1 MLEMRTLAVLLL
13 ASLATFG
20 SAQDKCVFKF
30 EAAPPKG
37 TTCASLKDITAMD
50 KDLTDIKATKMASE
64 IAPAMK
70 KLKDAVK
77 KRVQVE
83 KILAEMTAK
92 VKKMEDNMK
101 KLDNPGAAAAA
112 KPAAGNTGATG
123 GAKPGAAAGAK
134 PGGAAA
140 GAKPGAAK
148 PGAKPATPPKPADP
162 GDDKD
167 CAGLKLKD
175 NSKKTGLASIKPPGQ
190 SAAMQVWCNM
200 DIGQEPR
207 GWVVILRRENPTWK
221 AIAGKLKFVSV
232 GTKGVWGVNSNDEI
246 FYREG
251 SGWKPIAGKLKQ
263 VSSGHSVWGVN
274 ANDDIFIRQ
283 GTTWEKI
290 DGLLKFVSVG
300 PAGVWGV
307 NANDEIFY
315 RTGTFG
321 NEASAGSGWEKT
333 DGKLKQISSGDNA
346 VWGVNTNDDIFIRE
360 GISSS
365 TPVGTGW
372 RKIPGKLKQVEASP
386 SGEEAWGVN
395 SGDSIFHYGSLDFN
409 KKFADYE
416 KGFGTPSSPND
427 YWIGLQNLQKITAQ
441 DEWQLYVSLTDHDNK
456 EAFAKYKKFKVSG
469 ADYKLTI
476 EGFDI
481 LSTAGDGLTDSNGV
495 GFSANDKDN
504 DGSKTSEC
512 GKQYQSGWWFNQFCP
527 NPANLNGKYHKKG
540 DPFDS
545 RGIFWREW
553 RQNKNLKKAVMMLQ
567 RKRGAKPAS
576 G

>member
-13 ASLATFG
+13 ACLATLG

-50 KDLTDIKATKMASE
+50 KDLTDIKAKKMETE

-70 KLKDAVK
+70 KLEDAVK
-77 KRVQVE
+77 KRVEVE
-83 KILAEMTAK
+83 KKLAEMTAK
-92 VKKMEDNMK
+92 VQKMDEDMK
-101 KLDNPGAAAAA
+101 KLDKAATAAAAA
-112 KPAAGNTGATG
+112 KPAAGSTGAAG
-123 GAKPGAAAGAK
+123 AAKPGAAGA
-134 PGGAAA
+134 
-140 GAKPGAAK
+140 AKPGAAGGATTGAK
-148 PGAKPATPPKPADP
+148 PGAKPATPAKPADP

-167 CAGLKLKD
+167 CAGLKLKEK
-175 NSKKTGLASIKPPGQ
+175 SKRTGLASIKPPGQ

-200 DIGQEPR
+200 DIGEEPR
-207 GWVVILRRENPTWK
+207 GWVVILRREN
-221 AIAGKLKFVSV
+221 
-232 GTKGVWGVNSNDEI
+232 
-246 FYREG
+246 
-251 SGWKPIAGKLKQ
+251 
-263 VSSGHSVWGVN
+263 
-274 ANDDIFIRQ
+274 
-283 GTTWEKI
+283 
-290 DGLLKFVSVG
+290 
-300 PAGVWGV
+300 
-307 NANDEIFY
+307 
-315 RTGTFG
+315 G
-321 NEASAGSGWEKT
+321 N
-333 DGKLKQISSGDNA
+333 
-346 VWGVNTNDDIFIRE
+346 
-360 GISSS
+360 
-365 TPVGTGW
+365 
-372 RKIPGKLKQVEASP
+372 
-386 SGEEAWGVN
+386 
-395 SGDSIFHYGSLDFN
+395 LDFD

-441 DEWQLYVSLTDHDNK
+441 DEWQLYVSLTDHDDK

-504 DGSKTSEC
+504 DGSKTS
-512 GKQYQSGWWFNQFCP
+512 
-527 NPANLNGKYHKKG
+527 KYHKKG

>member
-13 ASLATFG
+13 VSLAALG

-50 KDLTDIKATKMASE
+50 KDLTDIKAKKMETE

-70 KLKDAVK
+70 KLEDAVK
-77 KRVQVE
+77 KRVEVE
-83 KILAEMTAK
+83 KKLAEMTAK
-92 VKKMEDNMK
+92 VQKMDEDMK
-101 KLDNPGAAAAA
+101 KLDKAATAAAAA
-112 KPAAGNTGATG
+112 KPVAGSTGAAG
-123 GAKPGAAAGAK
+123 GAKPGAAG
-134 PGGAAA
+134 
-140 GAKPGAAK
+140 GAKPGAAGGATTGAK
-148 PGAKPATPPKPADP
+148 PGAKPATPAKPADP

-167 CAGLKLKD
+167 
-175 NSKKTGLASIKPPGQ
+175 
-190 SAAMQVWCNM
+190 
-200 DIGQEPR
+200 
-207 GWVVILRRENPTWK
+207 
-221 AIAGKLKFVSV
+221 
-232 GTKGVWGVNSNDEI
+232 
-246 FYREG
+246 
-251 SGWKPIAGKLKQ
+251 
-263 VSSGHSVWGVN
+263 
-274 ANDDIFIRQ
+274 
-283 GTTWEKI
+283 
-290 DGLLKFVSVG
+290 
-300 PAGVWGV
+300 
-307 NANDEIFY
+307 
-315 RTGTFG
+315 G
-321 NEASAGSGWEKT
+321 N
-333 DGKLKQISSGDNA
+333 
-346 VWGVNTNDDIFIRE
+346 
-360 GISSS
+360 
-365 TPVGTGW
+365 
-372 RKIPGKLKQVEASP
+372 
-386 SGEEAWGVN
+386 
-395 SGDSIFHYGSLDFN
+395 LDFD

-441 DEWQLYVSLTDHDNK
+441 DEWQLYVSLTDHDDK

-512 GKQYQSGWWFNQFCP
+512 GKQYMSGWWFNQFCP

-567 RKRGAKPAS
+567 QKRKAKPAS

>member
-13 ASLATFG
+13 ASWATFG

-50 KDLTDIKATKMASE
+50 KDLTDIKAKKMETE

-70 KLKDAVK
+70 KLEDAVK
-77 KRVQVE
+77 KRVEVE
-83 KILAEMTAK
+83 KKLAEMTAK
-92 VKKMEDNMK
+92 VQKMDEDMK
-101 KLDNPGAAAAA
+101 KLDKAATAAAAA
-112 KPAAGNTGATG
+112 KPAAGNTGAAGGTKPGAAG
-123 GAKPGAAAGAK
+123 GAKPGAA
-134 PGGAAA
+134 GGATA
-140 GAKPGAAK
+140 GAK
-148 PGAKPATPPKPADP
+148 PGAKPATPAKPADP

-175 NSKKTGLASIKPPGQ
+175 KSKRTGLASIKPPGQ

-200 DIGQEPR
+200 DIGEEPR
-207 GWVVILRRENPTWK
+207 GWVVILRREN
-221 AIAGKLKFVSV
+221 
-232 GTKGVWGVNSNDEI
+232 
-246 FYREG
+246 
-251 SGWKPIAGKLKQ
+251 
-263 VSSGHSVWGVN
+263 
-274 ANDDIFIRQ
+274 
-283 GTTWEKI
+283 
-290 DGLLKFVSVG
+290 
-300 PAGVWGV
+300 
-307 NANDEIFY
+307 
-315 RTGTFG
+315 G
-321 NEASAGSGWEKT
+321 N
-333 DGKLKQISSGDNA
+333 
-346 VWGVNTNDDIFIRE
+346 
-360 GISSS
+360 
-365 TPVGTGW
+365 
-372 RKIPGKLKQVEASP
+372 
-386 SGEEAWGVN
+386 
-395 SGDSIFHYGSLDFN
+395 LDFN

-441 DEWQLYVSLTDHDNK
+441 DEWQLYVSLTDHDDK

-567 RKRGAKPAS
+567 RKRRAKPAS

>member
-1 MLEMRTLAVLLL
+1 
-13 ASLATFG
+13 
-20 SAQDKCVFKF
+20 
-30 EAAPPKG
+30 
-37 TTCASLKDITAMD
+37 
-50 KDLTDIKATKMASE
+50 
-64 IAPAMK
+64 
-70 KLKDAVK
+70 
-77 KRVQVE
+77 
-83 KILAEMTAK
+83 MTAK
-92 VKKMEDNMK
+92 VKKMEDKMK
-101 KLDNPGAAAAA
+101 KLDNPGVEAAA

-123 GAKPGAAAGAK
+123 GAKPGGAAAGAK
-134 PGGAAA
+134 PGAAA

-148 PGAKPATPPKPADP
+148 PGAKPATPAKPVDP

-175 NSKKTGLASIKPPGQ
+175 KSKKTGLASIKPPGQ

-200 DIGQEPR
+200 DIGEEPR

-232 GTKGVWGVNSNDEI
+232 GTKGVWGVNSNDEV

-283 GTTWEKI
+283 GTSWSKVDGKLKQLDVSSTAKQLWGVNSKNIIYRRTGISADKLTGTAWEKI
-290 DGLLKFVSVG
+290 DGLLKHVSVG

-346 VWGVNTNDDIFIRE
+346 VWGVNANDDIFIRE

-372 RKIPGKLKQVEASP
+372 RKIPGKLKQVETSP

-441 DEWQLYVSLTDHDNK
+441 DEWQLYVSLTDHDDK

-469 ADYKLTI
+469 ANYKLTI

-567 RKRGAKPAS
+567 QKRGAKPAS

>member
-207 GWVVILRRENPTWK
+207 GWVVILRREN
-221 AIAGKLKFVSV
+221 
-232 GTKGVWGVNSNDEI
+232 
-246 FYREG
+246 
-251 SGWKPIAGKLKQ
+251 
-263 VSSGHSVWGVN
+263 
-274 ANDDIFIRQ
+274 
-283 GTTWEKI
+283 
-290 DGLLKFVSVG
+290 
-300 PAGVWGV
+300 
-307 NANDEIFY
+307 
-315 RTGTFG
+315 
-321 NEASAGSGWEKT
+321 
-333 DGKLKQISSGDNA
+333 
-346 VWGVNTNDDIFIRE
+346 
-360 GISSS
+360 
-365 TPVGTGW
+365 
-372 RKIPGKLKQVEASP
+372 
-386 SGEEAWGVN
+386 
-395 SGDSIFHYGSLDFN
+395 GSLDFN

-481 LSTAGDGLTDSNGV
+481 LSTAGDGLTDFNFNSLPCTNHNYISYTSLTIVFPLLTQDSNGV